1 MPPSVLASR
10 LLYSTLITF
19 NPNTRVEN
27 LNMQEQSKGH
37 FALKY
42 FVGRGID
49 VGAEQVCRI
58 GDVISWDQDNRD
70 AQTLQGIAHN
80 SFNFCTTVIVSN
92 IYTTLTKP

>member
-49 VGAEQVCRI
+49 VG
-58 GDVISWDQDNRD
+58 
-70 AQTLQGIAHN
+70 LN
-80 SFNFCTTVIVSN
+80 SSVG
-92 IYTTLTKP
+92 LGM